1 MSFGAA
7 RALLSLQ
14 SALRANLSGWA
25 GESACSGQWTGVVC
39 AGDSRVIS
47 VCVPARLAVPGSG
60 DLALKLW
67 LMSMLALQ
75 AEPRAKPNQPCERA
89 DGHLNPCEGVLDEQ
103 CDGTL
108 VC

>member
-7 RALLSLQ
+7 RALLALQ

-47 VCVPARLAVPGSG
+47 VCVPARLAVPCPGS
-60 DLALKLW
+60 LALPVW
-67 LMSMLALQ
+67 LMFMLALQ
-75 AEPRAKPNQPCERA
+75 AKP
-89 DGHLNPCEGVLDEQ
+89 
-103 CDGTL
+103 L
-108 VC
+108 VKPQLSPARGQMGK